1 MKNLIALRTKCPYCK
16 KSFMDPYD
24 QINGKPSIKV
34 DIEANGK
41 KGRFRLCSYYGC
53 FDHKSSIELPKD
65 EPIKFFCP
73 HCNKEL
79 TSPNKCEECGSPMI
93 PFALEKGGKVHIC
106 SKVGCN
112 KHFISFQDVSD
123 ALRKM
128 YNEFGYF

>member
-1 MKNLIALRTKCPYCK
+1 MENLISLRTKCPYCK
-16 KSFMDPYD
+16 KSLMDPYD

-34 DIEANGK
+34 DIEVNGK

-53 FDHKSSIELPKD
+53 FDHKSSIELP
-65 EPIKFFCP
+65 ENEQIKFFCP

-79 TSPNKCEECGSPMI
+79 ISPNKCEECGSPMI

-112 KHFISFQDVSD
+112 KHFISFQNVSD
-123 ALRKM
+123 ALRKL

>member
-1 MKNLIALRTKCPYCK
+1 MKNLIALRTKCPHCK

-34 DIEANGK
+34 DIEANGE

-53 FDHKSSIELPKD
+53 FDHKSSIELPKGK
-65 EPIKFFCP
+65 PIKFFCP

>member
-1 MKNLIALRTKCPYCK
+1 MKNLIALRTKCPHCK

-41 KGRFRLCSYYGC
+41 KGRLRLCSYYGC

-65 EPIKFFCP
+65 KPIKFFCP

-79 TSPNKCEECGSPMI
+79 TSSNKCEECGAPMI
-93 PFALEKGGKVHIC
+93 PFALEKGGKVYIC
-106 SKVGCN
+106 SKVGCK

-123 ALRKM
+123 ALRKL
-128 YNEFGYF
+128 YNEFGDF

>member
-1 MKNLIALRTKCPYCK
+1 MTNLIALRTKCPHCK

-34 DIEANGK
+34 DIEANEK
-41 KGRFRLCSYYGC
+41 KGRLRLCSYYGC

-73 HCNKEL
+73 HCNKAL
-79 TSPNKCEECGSPMI
+79 TSSNKCEECGAPMI
-93 PFALEKGGKVHIC
+93 PFALEKGGKVYIC
-106 SKVGCN
+106 SKVGCK